1 MTHKRR
7 FKRFSFLKHE
17 EEQLFSKNETHV
29 KRIKLKLN
37 IFMKCVNKS

>member
-1 MTHKRR
+1 MTHRRR

-17 EEQLFSKNETHV
+17 EEQLLSKTETHV
-29 KRIKLKLN
+29 KGIKLKLN